1 MFYILELK
9 AVRNLTVV
17 TSSHLILI
25 SWENPMEQKLC
36 TASFHVSLTSMRG
49 TGQEIQTEFDYH
61 MITALEPCAT
71 YFGYVSA
78 VDVAG
83 VKGNPAAFNV
93 TTDPGSMYKSLST
106 REYFIWFSNTF

>member
-1 MFYILELK
+1 
-9 AVRNLTVV
+9 
-17 TSSHLILI
+17 
-25 SWENPMEQKLC
+25 
-36 TASFHVSLTSMRG
+36 
-49 TGQEIQTEFDYH
+49 

-78 VDVAG
+78 VDFAG

-93 TTDPGSMYKSLST
+93 TTDPGSMYKSLSI

>member
-1 MFYILELK
+1 
-9 AVRNLTVV
+9 
-17 TSSHLILI
+17 
-25 SWENPMEQKLC
+25 MEQKLC
-36 TASFHVSLTSMRG
+36 TANFHISLTSMRG

-78 VDVAG
+78 VDFSG

-106 REYFIWFSNTF
+106 REYFIWFSNNF

>member
-1 MFYILELK
+1 
-9 AVRNLTVV
+9 
-17 TSSHLILI
+17 
-25 SWENPMEQKLC
+25 MEQKLC
-36 TASFHVSLTSMRG
+36 TANFHVSLTSMRG

-78 VDVAG
+78 VDFAG

-93 TTDPGSMYKSLST
+93 TTDPGSMYL
-106 REYFIWFSNTF
+106 